1 MASKNIGEL
10 RELGAK
16 GFTPV
21 PAGPYQTEVTNCT
34 FKVSSNGNPMFSIE
48 HTISAGPC
56 KGKKVKDNVT
66 LAPSEGSAGMFFIKM
81 KNLGL
86 DDAWWDALAQ
96 AGVVEIDL
104 AAPYVAQALIGR
116 AEVIQ
121 ATVEEYQGR
130 LNNKV
135 GRVLNAQEAQVAL
148 SAAPVAAAGVPVVA
162 GVPGV
167 PSAAPSVTN
176 APAAPVTA
184 APVAPPVITAPGVPV
199 LPPGL

>member
-1 MASKNIGEL
+1 MATKNIGEL

-21 PAGPYQTEVTNCT
+21 PAGPYQTEVTNVT
-34 FKVSSNGNPMFSIE
+34 FKLSSNGNPMFNIE
-48 HTISAGPC
+48 HTIAAGPY

-86 DDAWWDALAQ
+86 DDQWWDALAQ

-116 AEVIQ
+116 PEVIQ

-135 GRVLNAQEAQVAL
+135 GRVLNAVEAQVAL
-148 SAAPVAAAGVPVVA
+148 SAAPVAAAGVPQV
-162 GVPGV
+162 
-167 PSAAPSVTN
+167 APS
-176 APAAPVTA
+176 PSPVTGPIGA
-184 APVAPPVITAPGVPV
+184 G
-199 LPPGL
+199 PGLYHHGSM

>member
-34 FKVSSNGNPMFSIE
+34 FKVSSNGNPMFNIE
-48 HTISAGPC
+48 HTIAAGPY

-121 ATVEEYQGR
+121 VTIEEYQGR
-130 LNNKV
+130 SNNKV
-135 GRVLNAQEAQVAL
+135 GRVLNAVEAQVAL
-148 SAAPVAAAGVPVVA
+148 SAGAVVAAGVPVVA
-162 GVPGV
+162 GVPSV
-167 PSAAPSVTN
+167 APSVTN
-176 APAAPVTA
+176 APAAQPPTTA